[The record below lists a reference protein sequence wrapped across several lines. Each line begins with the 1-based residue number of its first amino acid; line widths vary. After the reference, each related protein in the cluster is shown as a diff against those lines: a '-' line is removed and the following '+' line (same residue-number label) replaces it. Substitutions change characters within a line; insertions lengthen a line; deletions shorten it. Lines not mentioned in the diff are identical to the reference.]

1 MYNDNNISHSGLG
14 KLVHIFPGDR
24 PVRMALNYS
33 GHIPEKSKEILMDFP
48 LNRVNQLSCLHQ
60 KHSSSQQTSVA
71 MVAQSSVAMEIQS
84 SDSSPMVQE
93 SLTEKNSDPCDS
105 HVGGKL
111 IPNVTCSETG
121 SGVIGNGDEEQENT
135 LDDSLLAVDSDEGSS
150 QLEDEDEDG
159 MPASKRLKTSTEEIS
174 QEVC

>member
-1 MYNDNNISHSGLG
+1 
-14 KLVHIFPGDR
+14 
-24 PVRMALNYS
+24 MALNYS
-33 GHIPEKSKEILMDFP
+33 GHIPEKSREILMDFP
-48 LNRVNQLSCLHQ
+48 LNRINQLSCLHQ
-60 KHSSSQQTSVA
+60 EHSSSQQTSVA
-71 MVAQSSVAMEIQS
+71 MVAQSSVAMEVQL

-105 HVGGKL
+105 HVGGKP

-121 SGVIGNGDEEQENT
+121 SVVIGNGDEQENT